1 MINEKFFEI
10 INNSE
15 NLSDSELIEE
25 LLGYYLSKR
34 GTLYDVL
41 WDSMEYS
48 VSAGGKRV
56 RPMLT
61 MEFSRLCGGD
71 TAKAAIFGCAVEF
84 IHTYSLIHDDL
95 PCMDND
101 DMRRGK
107 PSNHIA
113 FSEDTALL
121 AGDALQSLAFEV
133 MLSEET
139 LSLVEPSLA
148 ARASGYLAA
157 CAGADGMVGGQVID
171 LMYEDKPST
180 EEIIREIHL
189 LKTAALIR
197 AASVMGCIVSG
208 ADDKKIKAAE
218 KYAECI
224 GLTFQIVDDILDV
237 TSTAEELGKPIGS
250 DAENG
255 KSTLVS
261 LLGLDECRKLA
272 EHYTSEALIALEVF
286 DGDTTALK
294 DFALRLLNRKN

>member
-1 MINEKFFEI
+1 MNTTKFFEI
-10 INNSE
+10 MNKSTP
-15 NLSDSELIEE
+15 LPDGELIEE
-25 LLGYYLSKR
+25 LLKCYLSDR
-34 GTLYDVL
+34 GTLFDVL

-61 MEFSRLCGGD
+61 MEFCRLCGGNV
-71 TAKAAIFGCAVEF
+71 KNAAIFGCAVEF

-95 PCMDND
+95 PCMDDD

-121 AGDALQSLAFEV
+121 AGDALQSLAFKA
-133 MLSEET
+133 MLCDET

-148 ARASGYLAA
+148 ARAAGYLAE

-171 LMYEDKPST
+171 LLFEDKPST
-180 EEIIREIHL
+180 PEIIREIHL
-189 LKTAALIR
+189 LKTAALIK
-197 AASVMGCIVSG
+197 AACVMGCIVAG
-208 ADDKKIKAAE
+208 ADEVKIKAAE

-250 DAENG
+250 DIQNG

-261 LLGLDECRKLA
+261 LLGLEECRKLA
-272 EHYTSEALIALEVF
+272 ANYTGDALKALEAF

-294 DFALRLLNRKN
+294 DFALKLLNRKN

>member
-1 MINEKFFEI
+1 MTNKTFGFTD
-10 INNSE
+10 NSVM
-15 NLSDSELIEE
+15 LTDSELIELTLKKALKSE
-25 LLGYYLSKR
+25 PC
-34 GTLYDVL
+34 LYDVL
-41 WDSMEYS
+41 YDSMRYS

-56 RPMLT
+56 RPQLA
-61 MEFSRLCGGD
+61 MEFAKLCGGSRS
-71 TAKAAIFGCAVEF
+71 AAAIFGCAVEL

-133 MLSEET
+133 MLCPET
-139 LSLVEPSLA
+139 LSIVEPVYAAKAAGTLA
-148 ARASGYLAA
+148 HYCGVQ
-157 CAGADGMVGGQVID
+157 GMVGGQVID

-180 EEIIREIHL
+180 QEVITEIHL
-189 LKTAALIR
+189 LKTAALIK
-197 AASVMGCIVSG
+197 AACAIGCIISG
-208 ADDKKIKAAE
+208 ADDTKLNAAL

-237 TSTAEELGKPIGS
+237 TSTSEEIGKPVGS
-250 DAENG
+250 DEGNS

-261 LLGLDECRKLA
+261 LLGLEECKILA
-272 EHYTSEALIALEVF
+272 KKYTEEAISALDSFE
-286 DGDTTALK
+286 GDVSFLK
-294 DFALRLLNRKN
+294 EFAVKLLNRKN

>member
-1 MINEKFFEI
+1 MIKEK
-10 INNSE
+10 
-15 NLSDSELIEE
+15 LSDLLTECKNCTDTELIEK
-25 LLGYYLSKR
+25 LLSHYLSQR

-61 MEFSRLCGGD
+61 MEFCRLCGGNVNS
-71 TAKAAIFGCAVEF
+71 AAVFGCAVEF

-148 ARASGYLAA
+148 ARAAGYLAE

-171 LMYEDKPST
+171 LLYEDKPST
-180 EEIIREIHL
+180 TEIIREIHL

-197 AASVMGCIVSG
+197 AACVMGCIVAG
-208 ADDKKIKAAE
+208 ADEVKIKAAE

-250 DAENG
+250 DLENG

-261 LLGLDECRKLA
+261 LLGLEECRKLA
-272 EHYTSEALIALEVF
+272 ENYTGDALEALESF

-294 DFALRLLNRKN
+294 DFALKLLNRKN

>member
-148 ARASGYLAA
+148 ASAAGYLAA

-189 LKTAALIR
+189 LKTAALIK

-208 ADDKKIKAAE
+208 ADDEKIKAAE

-261 LLGLDECRKLA
+261 LLGLEECRKLA
-272 EHYTSEALIALEVF
+272 EHYTNEALAALEAF
-286 DGDTTALK
+286 DGDTKALK